1 MKRRTIEEV
10 HDRDI
15 GHRKFA
21 KFIDMAIAEGY
32 KITNIR
38 ETNVMFKFD
47 MDGYQ
52 MDFDKDMSIE
62 TKYQFEFCKMNLKTQ
77 KKLDEMW
84 GGRK

>member
-1 MKRRTIEEV
+1 MKKRTIEEV

-21 KFIDMAIAEGY
+21 RFIDKAIAEGY
-32 KITNIR
+32 EITNIR

-52 MDFDKDMSIE
+52 MDFDK
-62 TKYQFEFCKMNLKTQ
+62 MNFKTQ

-84 GGRK
+84 GKRK